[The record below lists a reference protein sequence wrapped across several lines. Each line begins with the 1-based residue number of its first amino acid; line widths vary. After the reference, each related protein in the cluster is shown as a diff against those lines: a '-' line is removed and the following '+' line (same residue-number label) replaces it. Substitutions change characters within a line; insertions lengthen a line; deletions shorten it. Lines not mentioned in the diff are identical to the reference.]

1 MTILV
6 TASAF
11 AAVVVSCN
19 GLNLQRSSGVKRAS
33 AFRLANAPAPLE
45 RVTGKSG
52 MDVGVL
58 DRYMSLE
65 QHGKIQAEYVW

>member
-1 MTILV
+1 MTILA

-11 AAVVVSCN
+11 AAVVVTCN
-19 GLNLQRSSGVKRAS
+19 GLNLQKSTGIKRAS
-33 AFRLANAPAPLE
+33 AFRLANAPLE

>member
-1 MTILV
+1 MTIL
-6 TASAF
+6 TSASAF
-11 AAVVVSCN
+11 ATIVVACN
-19 GLNLQRSSGVKRAS
+19 GLIVPSSSVRRAS
-33 AFRLANAPAPLE
+33 AFRLANAPLE

>member
-1 MTILV
+1 MTIL
-6 TASAF
+6 TSASAF
-11 AAVVVSCN
+11 ATILVACN
-19 GLNLQRSSGVKRAS
+19 GLMVQPSSSIRRAS
-33 AFRLANAPAPLE
+33 AFRLANAPLE

-58 DRYMSLE
+58 DRYMNLE